1 MSHEA
6 SRLAWL
12 TEEPQHGARL
22 VLLALA
28 DSHNASTGLCCPSVA
43 RLANM
48 TRLERKA
55 VIRGLAEL
63 ERLSVIGAER
73 KNGCG
78 SRYKLHFLDQSQNG
92 TGDKMGPVPKRDGTG
107 DKMGRDRSQNVT
119 RNRERTGKE
128 PGNGLV
134 DQPAE
139 CQPNTPTAGSPE
151 EPASTQP
158 TPDKPSPSPECPPD
172 APEPTSATNTPTA
185 EENPAPVTPKLTAEP
200 LDHHFDA
207 FVREYPRKV
216 RSDKHATIQ
225 KTWLRMVTTPE
236 IGTAILA
243 DVRFRK
249 TTENWKQNRGRF
261 VPDAGNYLANRKW
274 LDPAAIIERLT
285 HELDR
290 HPGNHNS
297 IHHNPQASPEVIE
310 DFKAKRTRLN
320 KLRKSE

>member
-6 SRLAWL
+6 TNWAAGVRNIPAI
-12 TEEPQHGARL
+12 AKL
-22 VLLALA
+22 VLLRLA
-28 DSHNASTGLCCPSVA
+28 DRADANGISYPSQSLLGAECCITERSVRNAV
-43 RLANM
+43 
-48 TRLERKA
+48 
-55 VIRGLAEL
+55 AEL
-63 ERLSVIGAER
+63 IRANLIVIDRPSTPGGSTTRYRLTFATPEPRSGGEPHS
-73 KNGCG
+73 GEEG
-78 SRYKLHFLDQSQNG
+78 HSG
-92 TGDKMGPVPKRDGTG
+92 EEP
-107 DKMGRDRSQNVT
+107 RSQKGGTTFRPPRKDVPVT
-119 RNRERTGKE
+119 PE
-128 PGNGLV
+128 PRSG
-134 DQPAE
+134 
-139 CQPNTPTAGSPE
+139 
-151 EPASTQP
+151 
-158 TPDKPSPSPECPPD
+158 KPSENHHSTLREPSGSETSSTPECPPD

-185 EENPAPVTPKLTAEP
+185 TENPAPVTPKLTAEP

-285 HELDR
+285 YEVDR
-290 HPGNHNS
+290 HQGNPNS
-297 IHHNPQASPEVIE
+297 IHHNPEASAETVA
-310 DFKAKRTRLN
+310 DFKTKRTE
-320 KLRKSE
+320 LRHRRGQS